1 MTNREALLAL
11 ARDHSV
17 QYFGIP
23 GMSFCMRED
32 HLLAFANSLIE
43 RCAVICD
50 VIDDQYDNGA
60 GYPAQ
65 RCANALR
72 AMKVSAP

>member
-1 MTNREALLAL
+1 MTNRDELLAL
-11 ARDHSV
+11 AREC
-17 QYFGIP
+17 GISEYTTNT
-23 GMSFCMRED
+23 GAFHCTEAR
-32 HLLAFANSLIE
+32 LLAFADALIE

>member
-1 MTNREALLAL
+1 MLRIHESAADELADLL
-11 ARDHSV
+11 R
-17 QYFGIP
+17 
-23 GMSFCMRED
+23 
-32 HLLAFANSLIE
+32 FADALIE
-43 RCAVICD
+43 RCAVKCD

>member
-1 MTNREALLAL
+1 MTNRDELLAL
-11 ARDHSV
+11 ARDAGV
-17 QYFGIP
+17 TIYDGAAI
-23 GMSFCMRED
+23 GRRAD
-32 HLLAFANSLIE
+32 LLRFADALIE
-43 RCAVICD
+43 RCAVKCD